1 MNHIPLSV
9 PSAQYPSPVVQLNVM
24 NSCSKN
30 MKFVFRF
37 WLPFVLWLGVIFA
50 FSSNPTTRAS
60 EIHWQ
65 DFIIKKTA
73 HIVEYFIFS
82 LLLYRALLNSG
93 VRSKRIFAFIVF
105 TAFLYG
111 MSDEFHQSF
120 TPGRDPQPRD
130 VMFDATGSI
139 LFVYFYNKILV
150 KNEKLLKYA
159 KMIQLGADGKQ
170 ETLNNKKNNN
180 N

>member
-30 MKFVFRF
+30 IIFILRF
-37 WLPFVLWLGVIFA
+37 WLPFIFWLGVIFA

-130 VMFDATGSI
+130 VMFDVTGAL
-139 LFVYFYNKILV
+139 LFVYFLKKIVPNNK
-150 KNEKLLKYA
+150 KLTNLS
-159 KMIQLGADGKQ
+159 KMIQLMK
-170 ETLNNKKNNN
+170 
-180 N
+180 

>member
-1 MNHIPLSV
+1 
-9 PSAQYPSPVVQLNVM
+9 
-24 NSCSKN
+24 

-50 FSSNPTTRAS
+50 FSSNPTTRVS

-73 HIVEYFIFS
+73 HVVEYFIFS
-82 LLLYRALLNSG
+82 MLLYRALLNSG
-93 VRSKRIFAFIVF
+93 VRSKRILIFIVF
-105 TAFLYG
+105 AAFFYG

-130 VMFDATGSI
+130 VMFDVTGSL
-139 LFVYFYNKILV
+139 LFVYFIKKIV
-150 KNEKLLKYA
+150 PKNEKLTDLS
-159 KMIQLGADGKQ
+159 KMIQLMKQ
-170 ETLNNKKNNN
+170 
-180 N
+180 